1 MATHGSLAA
10 THYTQNPQN
19 AVKHCSSIT
28 TESKSMKCVHFKG
41 GSSETH
47 KQPHSFPVL
56 LSSDILFFLMSHQG
70 IHGRWRSPKRGI
82 QNAISALL
90 HCAAESLLLKSI
102 TAQKQTNNKPVRTK
116 ECVFVYIHEKERAFD
131 MTYFL
136 NCASSI

>member
-10 THYTQNPQN
+10 TRYTQNPQN
-19 AVKHCSSIT
+19 AVKYCSSIT
-28 TESKSMKCVHFKG
+28 TESKSMKCVHSKG

-47 KQPHSFPVL
+47 KQLHCFPVL

-70 IHGRWRSPKRGI
+70 NHGRWRSPKRGI

-102 TAQKQTNNKPVRTK
+102 TAQKQTNNKPSGQRN
-116 ECVFVYIHEKERAFD
+116 AFLL
-131 MTYFL
+131 TSL
-136 NCASSI
+136 RKRGPLTSPTRSRGKS